1 MAETVYV
8 LCALTSILCAALLFR
23 AYRGNRSRLL
33 LWSTLCFVGLALN
46 NVFLFV
52 DIVVVPDITNL
63 NSANFDSRNYA
74 IIEGEKAGLAA
85 VPKLQEKVAAY
96 YESKKTAVPP
106 P

>member
-8 LCALTSILCAALLFR
+8 LCALTSVLCAALLFR

-52 DIVVVPDITNL
+52 DLVIVPDLDLRALRTG
-63 NSANFDSRNYA
+63 SAML
-74 IIEGEKAGLAA
+74 GLATL
-85 VPKLQEKVAAY
+85 VVGLVW
-96 YESKKTAVPP
+96 ESR
-106 P
+106 